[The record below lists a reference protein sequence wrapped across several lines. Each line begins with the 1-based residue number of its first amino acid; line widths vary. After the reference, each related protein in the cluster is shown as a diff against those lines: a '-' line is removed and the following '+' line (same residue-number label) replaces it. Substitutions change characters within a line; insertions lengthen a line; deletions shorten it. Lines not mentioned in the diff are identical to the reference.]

1 MNVAVKYGFYFHH
14 AHKGDAYVLMCLW
27 LDPTVGDRIPSYA
40 DHYIGVGGL
49 CINQKD
55 EILMIQARRDKEPR
69 LWKLP
74 GGFMDPGETIK
85 IAAEREVL
93 EETGIK
99 TQFQG
104 ILGMREMLD
113 FRYSASDIYIV
124 CLMHCTCSEDQE
136 INIIDKREVIEAKW
150 IPLADLSSNEE
161 GKAKYRMFSNAYKF
175 ISSVYARFM

>member
-1 MNVAVKYGFYFHH
+1 
-14 AHKGDAYVLMCLW
+14 
-27 LDPTVGDRIPSYA
+27 
-40 DHYIGVGGL
+40 
-49 CINQKD
+49 
-55 EILMIQARRDKEPR
+55 MIQARRDKEPR

>member
-1 MNVAVKYGFYFHH
+1 
-14 AHKGDAYVLMCLW
+14 
-27 LDPTVGDRIPSYA
+27 
-40 DHYIGVGGL
+40 
-49 CINQKD
+49 
-55 EILMIQARRDKEPR
+55 
-69 LWKLP
+69 
-74 GGFMDPGETIK
+74 MDPGETIK

-99 TQFQG
+99 TEFQG

-124 CLMHCTCSEDQE
+124 CLMHCTCAEDQE

-150 IPLADLSSNEE
+150 IPLVDLSSNEE

-175 ISSVYARFM
+175 VQSVYARFMQNKDNTSIQGMCDPCISGQKSATEIMKQVSMTVEEVKPSTGKGKPWSYYISEPLKCSSASFYKSKPEDP